1 MEEEQVIER
10 KKFNS
15 EDFHLKKRLIPS
27 KSKNK
32 NDVFINMSTSFNVQL
47 IKCQKLIESGNHK
60 EIVLHGLGKAIK
72 RTIELGLELEQ
83 KYEFQSSVNTSSVVL
98 TDDIVPFGQKKNH
111 LEAMDQ
117 NRIVSSVQ
125 IRLFR

>member
-1 MEEEQVIER
+1 MEEERVIER
-10 KKFNS
+10 KEFNS

-47 IKCQKLIESGNHK
+47 IKCQKLIQSGNHK

-72 RTIELGLELEQ
+72 RTIELGLKLEQ